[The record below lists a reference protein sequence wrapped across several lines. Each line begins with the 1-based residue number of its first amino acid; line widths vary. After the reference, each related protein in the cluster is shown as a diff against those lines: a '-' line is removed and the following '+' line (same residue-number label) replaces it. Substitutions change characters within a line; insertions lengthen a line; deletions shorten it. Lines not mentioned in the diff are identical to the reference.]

1 MTLLWGLW
9 VLMFIALE
17 AYAVFDN
24 HPNDTLTQTVLHTVP
39 GPLVLLFVSW
49 LALHFGRRVLKGR
62 RDGL

>member
-24 HPNDTLTQTVLHTVP
+24 HPDRKSVV
-39 GPLVLLFVSW
+39 
-49 LALHFGRRVLKGR
+49 
-62 RDGL
+62 